1 MRNKIKTKLEIAC
14 KKIPAYAEAMQML
27 EEYILINGLSD
38 ATFSSYRRKLTD
50 LALYF
55 NKLPEHI
62 TEDELREY
70 LAILIQQ
77 AKSNS
82 KTEFKHTVYSMRFYF
97 KMLGKP
103 MTVSLPKIKEDKNL
117 PVVLSKQECLSLI
130 ELTKNFKHRLIL
142 MFIYGAGLR
151 VRELT
156 NLKWSDINVNRM
168 MIHIK
173 QSKGRRDRYVPLA
186 KSIVADVVQ
195 YMLGFNRSEFVF
207 FGPDCHGKMSHSG
220 IRFLLRQAVKRAGIN
235 KTGVCLHTLRHSYA
249 THLLEDGLD
258 IISIKE
264 LLGHE
269 RIETT
274 LVYLHVANYTRYQ
287 KMSPLDTLLGDVV
300 DEDLNK
306 FKEKYTELSIIKN
319 SRIIKNENQLNLFG
333 DEQLFA
339 TTK

>member
-1 MRNKIKTKLEIAC
+1 MTKTTKTKLQIAC
-14 KKIPAYAEAMQML
+14 NQIPGYFEVTQML
-27 EEYILINGLSD
+27 QQYILINGLSQ
-38 ATFSSYRRKLTD
+38 ATFSSYSRKLVD

-70 LAILIQQ
+70 LAILVQQ

-97 KMLGKP
+97 RMLGKP

-186 KSIVADVVQ
+186 KTIVGDFVN
-195 YMLGFNRSEFVF
+195 YMLGFNRSEYVF
-207 FGPDCHGKMSHSG
+207 FGPDCNGKMSHSG
-220 IRFLLRQAVKRAGIN
+220 IQFLLKQAVRRAGIN

-274 LVYLHVANYTRYQ
+274 LVYLHVANCTRNQ
-287 KMSPLDTLLGDVV
+287 KMSPLDTLFGEVAED
-300 DEDLNK
+300 DLNK
-306 FKEKYTELSIIKN
+306 FKEKYNELSVLKN
-319 SRIIKNENQLNLFG
+319 SRMIKNENQLRLF
-333 DEQLFA
+333 ES
-339 TTK
+339 